1 MTGPARP
8 LLGRDAELAR
18 LAAVVLGAR
27 NGASG
32 ALVVRGEPG
41 IGKTSLLRAATEH
54 AVGCRVVQV
63 AGYEAEQAIAH
74 AALDRLLRPFR
85 DLADTIPAHHAAALR
100 RATGS
105 EDGPPPDRF
114 LVGLAVLEL
123 LAAAGRAQ
131 PVVCTVDDA
140 HLLDPESLTILAFV
154 ARRLYAEPVALILAA
169 RDDPAVDAATAGVP
183 SVRLT
188 GLDPES
194 AGTLLRTSAAAGA
207 DPLLLTR
214 VAAATGGNPL
224 ALIDL
229 ADELTVQELTD
240 SGLGEEPVPV
250 GRHLA
255 AHYARL
261 VGRTPPATRSWL
273 LVAAA
278 DSTGT
283 LDLVEAACRTLGVP
297 PGASTAAEDAGL
309 VDLGGSTRFR
319 HPLVRAAAYT
329 AATGRDRR
337 AAHAALSTAAR
348 DAGLDE
354 LEAWHAAKAVLG
366 TDPDVAGRLER
377 VADLAGA
384 RGGVVSRARVLGRA
398 AELTPPGPVRA
409 RRQVA
414 AAEAAV
420 AAGAAQLAATL
431 LDEVD
436 EGDLGPVE
444 RARVLVVR
452 VTLGV
457 FTGDPAVL
465 VRASADLLE
474 AARLCHGRDPERE
487 QRALLQAFDYALSAE
502 HRRTGV
508 TLAELGARLRAGAA
522 VREGPGAVVL
532 AALGAHVL
540 DPYPVAVPAMRRGL
554 AAIRALDGPAALPFL
569 IAEVALS
576 TALGDVAA
584 RAEGL
589 ARSARAA
596 RDTGALQVLDTAL
609 WVASLAELTGGT
621 PRRAGQLVDE
631 VRELRRAIGYDAEHV
646 ANVAQL
652 AWAGA
657 PRDHVDAVSRAAAAA
672 GFGGVESSATGA
684 LAVRDLAEGRYADAY
699 AALRPEMDDPFLQVT
714 PTRVPDLVEAAARS
728 GHHED
733 AARGTELLAARA
745 DANGSAWVRGLVH
758 RCRALAGPAAQAE
771 QQFRESVRVLEEAGV
786 PVEAARSRLLLGEWL
801 RRARRRGE
809 AAVELRR
816 ALDALTATGAT
827 VFAERARSELRATGA
842 GADDAPAS
850 AALADLTSRERTVAR
865 MAARGDTNAE
875 IGSALFVSVHTVDYH
890 LRKVFSKLG
899 VTSRRQLR
907 EHVGP

>member
-1 MTGPARP
+1 MTGPART

-27 NGASG
+27 NGTSG

-41 IGKTSLLRAATEH
+41 IGKTSLLRAAAEH

-63 AGYEAEQAIAH
+63 AGYDAEQTIAH
-74 AALDRLLRPFR
+74 AALDRLLRPLQ
-85 DLADTIPAHHAAALR
+85 DLVGTIPEHHAAALR
-100 RATGS
+100 RATGR
-105 EDGPPPDRF
+105 ETGPPPDRF

-123 LAAAGRAQ
+123 LAAAGREQ
-131 PVVCTVDDA
+131 PIVCTVDDA

-169 RDDPAVDAATAGVP
+169 RDDAAVDAATAGVP
-183 SVRLT
+183 SVRLA

-194 AGTLLRTSAAAGA
+194 AGTLLRASAAAGA
-207 DPLLLTR
+207 DLLLLSR

-250 GRHLA
+250 GRHLV

-261 VGRTPPATRSWL
+261 VGRTPPGTRAWL

-283 LDLVEAACRTLGVP
+283 LDLVESACRALGVP
-297 PGASTAAEDAGL
+297 PGAAVAAEDAGL
-309 VDLGGSTRFR
+309 VDLGGGTRFR

-337 AAHAALSTAAR
+337 AAHAALSAAAR
-348 DAGLDE
+348 EAGLDE
-354 LEAWHAAKAVLG
+354 LEAWHAAKAALG
-366 TDPDVAGRLER
+366 TDAAVAARLER

-384 RGGVVSRARVLGRA
+384 RGGAVSRARVLGRA
-398 AELTPPGPVRA
+398 AELTPPGPLRA
-409 RRQVA
+409 RRRVA

-420 AAGAAQLAATL
+420 AAGAAQLGAML
-431 LDEVD
+431 LDEVED
-436 EGDLGPVE
+436 AELGPVE
-444 RARVLVVR
+444 RARALVVR
-452 VTLGV
+452 VNLGV

-487 QRALLQAFDYALSAE
+487 QRALLQAFDFALSAE
-502 HRRTGV
+502 RRRTGV
-508 TLAELGARLRAGAA
+508 TLAGLGERLRAGAT
-522 VREGPGAVVL
+522 VREGPAAVVL
-532 AALGAHVL
+532 AALSAHVL

-554 AAIRALDGPAALPFL
+554 DRIQALDGASALPYL
-569 IAEVALS
+569 IAEVALT
-576 TALGDVAA
+576 TALGDVTA

-596 RDTGALQVLDTAL
+596 RGTGSLQVLDTAL

-621 PRRAGQLVDE
+621 PRRAAQLVDE

-657 PRDHVDAVSRAAAAA
+657 PRDHVEAVARAATAA
-672 GFGGVESSATGA
+672 GFGGVESSATAA
-684 LAVRDLAEGRYADAY
+684 LAIRDLAEGRYADAY
-699 AALRPEMDDPFLQVT
+699 AALLPEVEDPFLQVT
-714 PTRVPDLVEAAARS
+714 PTRVPDFVEAAARS
-728 GHHED
+728 GHHEH
-733 AARGTELLAARA
+733 AVRCTAGLAARA
-745 DANGSAWVRGLVH
+745 DASGSVWVRGLVH
-758 RCRALAGPAAQAE
+758 RCQALADPGADAE
-771 QQFRESVRVLEEAGV
+771 QHLRASVEALERAGV
-786 PVEAARSRLLLGEWL
+786 EVEAARSRLLLGEWL

-816 ALDALTATGAT
+816 ALALLTATGAT

-842 GADDAPAS
+842 GTDETPAS
-850 AALADLTSRERTVAR
+850 AVLPDLTPRERTVAR

-875 IGSALFVSVHTVDYH
+875 IGAALFVSVHTVDYH

-907 EHVGP
+907 EHVGT